1 LNGGFGAFEVEE
13 GPATDVLGVGAETEV
28 DVLGADVLL
37 PLLGAETELPVVGAE
52 TELPVVGADTELLE
66 LGADTE
72 LLEVGAVT
80 EPLLVGREVELGV
93 EIVVDDRPG
102 TTGVVFVVLL
112 LFDDVIFVSQFTVQT
127 GGTTGSQFTVQT
139 GGTTGSQFTV
149 QTGGTSGSQFTVQVV
164 LLVLSESM
172 FVLLTGLKAAIVVTR
187 IVDRI
192 EEQPALLEIQPLL
205 TA

>member
-1 LNGGFGAFEVEE
+1 LNGGLGAFEVEE

-80 EPLLVGREVELGV
+80 EPLLIGREVELGV

-112 LFDDVIFVSQFTVQT
+112 LFDDVIFV
-127 GGTTGSQFTVQT
+127 SQFTVQT

-192 EEQPALLEIQPLL
+192 EEQPELLEIQPLL